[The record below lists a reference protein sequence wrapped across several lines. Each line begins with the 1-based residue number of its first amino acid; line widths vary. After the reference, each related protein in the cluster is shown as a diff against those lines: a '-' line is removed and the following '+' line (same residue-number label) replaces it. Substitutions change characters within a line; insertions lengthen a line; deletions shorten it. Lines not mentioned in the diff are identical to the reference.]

1 MYYIIYK
8 TTNTVNGKYYI
19 GVHNGTKDNY
29 LGSGKALL
37 NAIKEHGR
45 ENFVRETLEV
55 FDTESEA
62 YLREAQ
68 LVDETVV
75 ADRNSYNVSKGGK
88 GGPGQSKSKE
98 HIDAIKRN
106 HLRKSNPGAG
116 RPPAMEIGELVEL
129 VNEVGLRE
137 AAKKLNVS
145 YTALQGRYYRNIKK
159 FKKNTD
165 NG

>member
-1 MYYIIYK
+1 MSYIIYK

-19 GVHNGTKDNY
+19 GVHNDTKSNY

-55 FDTESEA
+55 FDTEADA

-75 ADRNSYNVSKGGK
+75 ADRNSYNVGKGGK
-88 GGPGQSKSKE
+88 GGPGQPKSKE

-116 RPPAMEIGELVEL
+116 RPPAMDPKEFIALCDTLGKRKAAEQ
-129 VNEVGLRE
+129 LRISLS
-137 AAKKLNVS
+137 ACRA
-145 YTALQGRYYRNIKK
+145 RYHRLK
-159 FKKNTD
+159 
-165 NG
+165 